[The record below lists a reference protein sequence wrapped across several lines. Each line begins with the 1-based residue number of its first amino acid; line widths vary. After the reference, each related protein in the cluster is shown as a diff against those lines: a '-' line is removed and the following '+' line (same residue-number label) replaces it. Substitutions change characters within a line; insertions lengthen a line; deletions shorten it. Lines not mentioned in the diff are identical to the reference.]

1 MPGRFGA
8 VMIRPMTILA
18 WVGIAVLCVVAL
30 LLLVA
35 AFAEERPVRPGR

>member
-1 MPGRFGA
+1 MPVETGGTKMPR
-8 VMIRPMTILA
+8 MTILA
-18 WVGIAVLCVVAL
+18 WVGIAVLCVVAV

>member
-1 MPGRFGA
+1 MPAADGDR
-8 VMIRPMTILA
+8 MIPPMTVLA
-18 WVGIAVLCVVAL
+18 WVGIAVLCVVAV

>member
-1 MPGRFGA
+1 MPTDIDGT
-8 VMIRPMTILA
+8 MIPRMTILA
-18 WVGIAVLCVVAL
+18 WVGISVLCVVAV